1 MEVLPQFRKS
11 GGDIIALYKSIN
23 APKTFP
29 KEAELCS
36 IGAEN
41 KWLSVTFFSE
51 HFRHGLE
58 ALSFS
63 PWHGL
68 GELLIQCIV
77 PTIGGNFPCCG
88 PRKPVSGSQTKYPGT
103 QQVQRAEG
111 TWASNVPG
119 KPSNMLQDGSCE
131 SSSFSQGSD
140 HNTCLPPNSF
150 LEENKLSFTNSFQQK
165 FL

>member
-1 MEVLPQFRKS
+1 MEVLPQLRKS

-23 APKTFP
+23 APKIFP

-36 IGAEN
+36 TGAEN

-51 HFRHGLE
+51 QFRHGLL
-58 ALSFS
+58 ALSCS
-63 PWHGL
+63 PWHGF

-77 PTIGGNFPCCG
+77 PTTGGNFPCCG
-88 PRKPVSGSQTKYPGT
+88 HRKPVSGSLTKYPGT

-111 TWASNVPG
+111 TWTSNIPG

-131 SSSFSQGSD
+131 SSSFSQAVI
-140 HNTCLPPNSF
+140 TTLACLPTVF
-150 LEENKLSFTNSFQQK
+150 
-165 FL
+165 